1 MKSLLLFAI
10 GMAGLG
16 FAGYVYL
23 VKYQQLLHQM
33 GSHQGEMAAEKGAA
47 SNAIADRE
55 KLKSDLA
62 RFTAAESEKKEHEAK
77 KVATVE
83 ALATGLKAGLEEL
96 GATIVAEG
104 GTVQVSFSA
113 AKLID
118 KNGID
123 VSDSGVAALK
133 IMSGAAKKE
142 GASIRIHARSSAA
155 TPPKELRALFHTA
168 GEMNAVRAARMM
180 SAIEAAGLPP
190 ARVTIVGQAAG
201 PTPRVARGKKAPPP
215 PPADRVELELTPE

>member
-1 MKSLLLFAI
+1 LKSLLLFAV

-23 VKYQQLLHQM
+23 VKYQQLLHQV
-33 GSHQGEMAAEKGAA
+33 GSHQGEMAAEHGAA
-47 SNAIADRE
+47 STAIADRE
-55 KLKSDLA
+55 KLKADLA
-62 RFTAAESEKKEHEAK
+62 KCSAAESEKQEHEAK
-77 KVATVE
+77 KTATVQ
-83 ALATGLKAGLEEL
+83 ALATELKAGLEEL

-104 GTVQVSFSA
+104 GLVQVSFSA

-142 GASIRIHARSSAA
+142 GASIRIRARSSAA
-155 TPPKELRALFHTA
+155 APPKELRALFHTA
-168 GEMNAVRAARMM
+168 GEMNAVRAARML
-180 SAIEAAGLPP
+180 SAIEAAGLPA

-201 PTPRVARGKKAPPP
+201 PAPRVARGKKAPPP
-215 PPADRVELELTPE
+215 PSDRVELELTPE